1 MSAEERNLDIYFR
14 ILSGHQEQIRFA
26 DSKAAFMAALNTLL
40 FGFMATNFASLKA
53 LYTTCS
59 IMGVACWALFLVL
72 AVYLLSALFSLGCII
87 VAVTSR
93 FGELAPHSKVFF
105 GHIARNY
112 GKDYEKYV
120 RESSAMTATDWA
132 RDLGTQIVEVSH
144 IALAKHRRVRWAARA
159 LLVAGVF
166 WLVSFVVL
174 LVMTPPSPQKAFSP
188 RTTVVATHT
197 IEAQS

>member
-1 MSAEERNLDIYFR
+1 
-14 ILSGHQEQIRFA
+14 
-26 DSKAAFMAALNTLL
+26 MAVLNTLL

-53 LYTTCS
+53 IYTTCS
-59 IMGVACWALFLVL
+59 PMGVACWAVFLLL
-72 AVYLLSALFSLGCII
+72 AAYMGSASLSLGFII
-87 VAVTSR
+87 WAVTSR
-93 FGELAPHSKVFF
+93 FGELAPQSKVFF

-120 RESSAMTATDWA
+120 RESGSMTATDWA
-132 RDLGTQIVEVSH
+132 RDLGAQIVEVSH
-144 IALAKHRRVRWAARA
+144 IALAKHRLVRRATIA

-166 WLVSFVVL
+166 WLGSFVLL
-174 LVMTPPSPQKAFSP
+174 LVMIPQSQQKAFSP